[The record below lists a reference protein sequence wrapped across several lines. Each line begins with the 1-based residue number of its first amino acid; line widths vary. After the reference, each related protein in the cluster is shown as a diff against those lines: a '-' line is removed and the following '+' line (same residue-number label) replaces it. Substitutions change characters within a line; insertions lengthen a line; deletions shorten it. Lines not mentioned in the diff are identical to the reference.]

1 MHELSLCEGIFDIME
16 RERRKDGFER
26 VRRVVLEVGALGHVE
41 PEALRFAFETLA
53 PGSLADGA
61 TLDIVEVPA
70 QAWCMECST
79 SIALERRG
87 DACPGCGGYQ
97 LILQQGEELRLKELE
112 VV

>member
-1 MHELSLCEGIFDIME
+1 MSLCQGMFELME
-16 RERRKDGFER
+16 AEQRKDGFSR

-41 PEALRFAFETLA
+41 PEALRFAFDVLA

-61 TLDIVEVPA
+61 TLDLVEVPA
-70 QAWCMECST
+70 RAWCMDCSV

-97 LILQQGEELRLKELE
+97 LIVEQGEELRLKELE